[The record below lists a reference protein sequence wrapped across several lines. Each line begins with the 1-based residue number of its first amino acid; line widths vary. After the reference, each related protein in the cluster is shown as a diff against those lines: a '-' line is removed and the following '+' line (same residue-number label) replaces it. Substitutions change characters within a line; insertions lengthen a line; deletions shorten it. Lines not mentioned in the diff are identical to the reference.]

1 MSAKR
6 KQQIK
11 DSLINSFNMSYK
23 KSMHDILGSEK
34 SIELVEEVFEILWD
48 NRFTENRKLVQ
59 KEIESTIERY
69 IKSK

>member
-11 DSLINSFNMSYK
+11 DSLVNSFNMSYK

-34 SIELVEEVFEILWD
+34 SIQLVEEVFELSLIH
-48 NRFTENRKLVQ
+48 
-59 KEIESTIERY
+59 I
-69 IKSK
+69 